1 MTNFEIQAY
10 EPAIHG
16 SLEHLCAE
24 TKGKGVQM
32 LELTPQKITEQSG
45 RFVTV
50 HDNEA
55 VAYCAQTV
63 EYGDSV
69 VEIGSLIV
77 GQSFRGLGLS
87 VPLVETTTIN
97 AIASGKK
104 AIAFCNSISEK
115 VFARVGYEPM
125 KICKIPQEALT
136 LCSEC
141 PKKLLTTYEIILYSI
156 AERFIWFL

>member
-1 MTNFEIQAY
+1 
-10 EPAIHG
+10 
-16 SLEHLCAE
+16 
-24 TKGKGVQM
+24 
-32 LELTPQKITEQSG
+32 
-45 RFVTV
+45 
-50 HDNEA
+50 
-55 VAYCAQTV
+55 
-63 EYGDSV
+63 V

-141 PKKLLTTYEIILYSI
+141 PKKPEDGGCCDRVYVFEKDIKCSNNEVIGEIV
-156 AERFIWFL
+156 